1 MLTLL
6 NTSILTSF
14 GSYNY
19 REINL
24 EQARELVQNN
34 QIQSAIGHQSTADIM
49 TTLLEVE
56 VPLNRI
62 QFKQKEGETALVFQ
76 LKGRAPEGAILSV
89 EELQQI
95 GFTWGILERIS

>member
-6 NTSILTSF
+6 NTSILTNF

-19 REINL
+19 REITL
-24 EQARELVQNN
+24 EQARELVNSN
-34 QIQSAIGHQSTADIM
+34 QFQSAIGHQSTADIM
-49 TTLLEVE
+49 TTILEVE

-62 QFKQKEGETALVFQ
+62 QYAQGQGETALVFK
-76 LKGRAPEGAILSV
+76 LNGRAPEGAILSV